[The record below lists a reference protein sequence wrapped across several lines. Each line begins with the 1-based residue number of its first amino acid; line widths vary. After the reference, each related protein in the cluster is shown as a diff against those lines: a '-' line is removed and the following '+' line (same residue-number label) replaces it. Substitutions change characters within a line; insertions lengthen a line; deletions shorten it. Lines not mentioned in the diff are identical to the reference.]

1 MTVMK
6 PLTVVLVGYSVLWLA
21 ANVVDFVDFTA
32 RGSAVRVGRDP
43 RRASRLLASALV
55 G

>member
-1 MTVMK
+1 MK
-6 PLTVVLVGYSVLWLA
+6 PLTVVLIGYSVLWLA
-21 ANVVDFVDFTA
+21 ANVVDFADFTA
-32 RGSAVRVGRDP
+32 RGAAVRVGRDP